1 MKEIVV
7 KLNKDNKR
15 KAPGYV
21 PEIKG
26 RTKSRGISLFILHF
40 HIIKMRVD

>member
-26 RTKSRGISLFILHF
+26 RTKSRAYRDVNVNLNPAPSAS
-40 HIIKMRVD
+40 